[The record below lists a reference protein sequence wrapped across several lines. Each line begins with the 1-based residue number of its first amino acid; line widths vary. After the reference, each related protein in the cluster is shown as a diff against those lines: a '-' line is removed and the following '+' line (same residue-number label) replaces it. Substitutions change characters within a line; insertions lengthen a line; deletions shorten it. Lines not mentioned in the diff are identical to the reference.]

1 MGTGHSIQS
10 SCCHSLICYII
21 ESVIGCS
28 QAYGMQITKYVER
41 ELLNHNR
48 LLHPHIIQFKEVFLT
63 NEYLGIS
70 MEFAPGGDMF
80 QYVKQRNGLQEYEAR
95 WFFQQ
100 LIIALDYCH
109 KIGVVNRDIKLVCC
123 ACTFTLDQG
132 CIDVCLPSAF
142 ANFMQENT
150 LLDNSKRPL
159 VKMCDFGY
167 SKHAKDSLPKSKVG
181 TPGYTG
187 KPSPN
192 CV

>member
-1 MGTGHSIQS
+1 
-10 SCCHSLICYII
+10 
-21 ESVIGCS
+21 
-28 QAYGMQITKYVER
+28 MQITKYVER

-63 NEYLGIS
+63 NEFLGIA

-109 KIGVVNRDIKLVCC
+109 KIGVVNRDIKLVCMRLNVL
-123 ACTFTLDQG
+123 CT
-132 CIDVCLPSAF
+132 CLAALHLPHSAL
-142 ANFMQENT
+142 ALSWQENT

-187 KPSPN
+187 AVQRNVLQMALLMQYLPLS
-192 CV
+192 CVSTMLKDICQCSYMAILN